1 MRIALLSTAIVLTL
15 VAATGASRHRAVLP
29 PPAPITQLD
38 ARRSMIITDVTL
50 LQGFT
55 FQRVLDQLIAR
66 SGVPNL
72 TSAQL
77 FRQWFDTQNPKPG
90 LADPLG
96 PHCDDF
102 MT

>member
-1 MRIALLSTAIVLTL
+1 MRIAALSTAIVLTL
-15 VAATGASRHRAVLP
+15 VAATGTSKRRAVSP
-29 PPAPITQLD
+29 PPVITQLD
-38 ARRSMIITDVTL
+38 ARRSLIITDLAVL
-50 LQGFT
+50 EGFT

-66 SGVPNL
+66 SGVPNI

-90 LADPLG
+90 LADAAG